1 MTTRRR
7 FIQIVPL
14 SGVALLAAC
23 SRTPEPA
30 APAAQPAAA
39 PAAPAPPAV
48 VAAPAASPASN
59 AAATPSATAAVLPM
73 VDEKEPQAVAL
84 AYVDDAARV
93 DKVKYKSYVAGS
105 QCGNCAVYLGKAGD
119 AVGPCPLFAGKHVA
133 TKGWCS
139 AWAKKA

>member
-23 SRTPEPA
+23 SRKPEPA

-39 PAAPAPPAV
+39 PAAPAAPAV
-48 VAAPAASPASN
+48 VAAPPAPPASN
-59 AAATPSATAAVLPM
+59 AAAAVLPM

-93 DKVKYKSYVAGS
+93 DKVKFKSYVAGS

-133 TKGWCS
+133 SKGWCS